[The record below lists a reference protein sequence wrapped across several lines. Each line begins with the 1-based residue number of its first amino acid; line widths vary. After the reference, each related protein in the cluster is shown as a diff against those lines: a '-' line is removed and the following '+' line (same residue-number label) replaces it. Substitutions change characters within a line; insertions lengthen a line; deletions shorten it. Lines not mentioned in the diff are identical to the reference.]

1 MARVSV
7 PGFVDGS
14 NTERSIQAQVGRTIN
29 LFVESTQP
37 GGDVKAPK
45 DLQSMPKVHPRLVWP
60 EQPIRGLFNIN
71 GRAFAVGGT
80 LFGEFF
86 ADNTIGTTHTVT
98 NDDQPVSM
106 CSNGTAG
113 NQILII
119 SGGDGY
125 IYDTLADTFAAI
137 TDPDFPDPAKMG
149 EFLNGYFLALQGGG
163 SRSFSWSN
171 LEDGTIWDPLD
182 VAERS
187 ATADNLGAMIRSHE
201 EIWFMGGQTTQVYVN
216 TGVASEIWAPI
227 SGVVLEFGVVGPFT
241 VHRCD
246 NTLFWLQSS
255 VDGWGMMSRADGYTP
270 QRRSTFGVEQQLQQQ
285 VIPSDALAFTLQM
298 NGHIWYVLL
307 LPRSDRTWVYDVTM
321 DVWFEWNLWDSTN
334 AVWIPHVVNSHIF
347 EFGTHYVGDRNS
359 GAIYEL
365 SMQFYDDQ
373 IVDPT

>member
-1 MARVSV
+1 MPRISI

-29 LFVESTQP
+29 LFIESTAP
-37 GGDVKAPK
+37 GGDAKAPK
-45 DLQSMPKVHPRLVWP
+45 DLQSTPKVHPFLVWP
-60 EQPIRGLFNIN
+60 DQPIRGIFSIN
-71 GRAFAVGGT
+71 GRAVGVGGG
-80 LFGEFF
+80 LFAEFF
-86 ADNTIGTTHTVT
+86 TDGTIGPTSAIT
-98 NDDQPVSM
+98 NDGQPASFA
-106 CSNGTAG
+106 SNGTAG
-113 NQILII
+113 NQIII
-119 SGGDGY
+119 ASGGDGF
-125 IYDTLADTFAAI
+125 IYDTSTNVFTQI
-137 TDPDFPDPAKMG
+137 TDPDFPDPCRQV

-171 LEDGTIWDPLD
+171 LEDGLVWDPLD

-187 ATADNLGAMIRSHE
+187 STADNLGAMIRSHE

-246 NTLFWLQSS
+246 NTIFWLTSS

-285 VIPSDALAFTLQM
+285 VIPSDAQSFTLQM

-321 DVWFEWNLWDSTN
+321 DVWFEWNLWDST
-334 AVWIPHVVNSHIF
+334 ACEWIPHVVNSHIF
-347 EFGTHYVGDRNS
+347 EFGKHLLGDRNS
-359 GAIYEL
+359 GGIYEL
-365 SMQFYDDQ
+365 SMQYFDDQ
-373 IVDPT
+373 IVMPT